1 MRRRNR
7 GLQRGIAVDA
17 AGGPVIDPT
26 ANVRALD
33 VASHKRQDD
42 LRELNNKWLDAE
54 IRVISARVQGM
65 EDMAVLR
72 AVYEDKIRNLESDRL
87 DKIRQVDVLAGN
99 TAAERQLV
107 AIQTLATQTANERE
121 TLRNLV
127 VSTAATIAAQ
137 NSETVA
143 QQNSRIAQ
151 LEKSSYEGAGKGTG
165 AKNTVTYVVLAVGL
179 VMSLI
184 TIGSVVVAIAFAIRR
199 P

>member
-1 MRRRNR
+1 MSGERPT
-7 GLQRGIAVDA
+7 GLGVDA
-17 AGGPVIDPT
+17 TGGPVVDPT
-26 ANVRALD
+26 ANVIALNE
-33 VASHKRQDD
+33 AGHKRQDD

-54 IRVISARVQGM
+54 IRVITARVQGV
-65 EDMAVLR
+65 EDMALLR
-72 AVYEDKIRNLESDRL
+72 AGYEDKIRNLESDRL

-165 AKNTVTYVVLAVGL
+165 TKNTVTYAIIAVGL
-179 VMSLI
+179 LVSLI
-184 TIGSVVVAIAFAIRR
+184 TIGSVIVAIAFAIRR
-199 P
+199 